1 MVEEEEDA
9 AVEEEEKEAAV
20 EEEEKEAAVEE
31 EEKEAIGS
39 IVANLFGKNTASTP
53 LCSGA
58 R

>member
-1 MVEEEEDA
+1 MVEEEEE
-9 AVEEEEKEAAV
+9 AV
-20 EEEEKEAAVEE
+20 VEE

-39 IVANLFGKNTASTP
+39 IIANLCGKNTASTP